1 MVVEFTEKDHEIV
14 LDQHETLANEMD
26 EQIQNM
32 VAQVK
37 ACNGNVAGL
46 LREWVEVEDS
56 VVVRQLI
63 GEEVAAQMDTS
74 RMVQLLLDE
83 NSESDS
89 DDEDDEPKE
98 MTRDD
103 LNEVVA
109 HAKAAAFY
117 CKAAGGPFSQL
128 ETMYTDSIYTA
139 YKLYR
144 RQEEAKK
151 ATKKLKERDIRQFFG
166 AKK

>member
-1 MVVEFTEKDHEIV
+1 MSARRWSTIGSTTSAPKIRKVFGTVS
-14 LDQHETLANEMD
+14 
-26 EQIQNM
+26 
-32 VAQVK
+32 
-37 ACNGNVAGL
+37 ACRNGNVAGL

-56 VVVRQLI
+56 VVVRQS
-63 GEEVAAQMDTS
+63 AQMDTS
-74 RMVQLLLDE
+74 RMVQLILDE
-83 NSESDS
+83 NSEYDSSDH
-89 DDEDDEPKE
+89 EDVEPKE

-103 LNEVVA
+103 LNEVAA